1 MRKINERED
10 TVVRGET
17 HSYTVNAPDTLDLAE
32 RARVAVNGLTGALDP
47 ELDFMPFHGANFY
60 ANPAY
65 MNHEGG
71 HKISWTGDE
80 LWGKQVE
87 ALIKMRIM
95 SGSEQNIEMDAKTL
109 AGMASC
115 LEDDGIWYA
124 KVADVDGDKTVDAP
138 DHAPLLAQARVMR
151 ALMIQHEVD
160 GEAKWLDMVRSMVGG
175 LQRVACY
182 REDYAYYPV
191 HGLGGT
197 LCMPRSG
204 WPNSDEP
211 QGVSLHATFIE
222 GQKNASPGYWHASA
236 SHTVFSYGTIVRM
249 LCQWYRMTGD
259 EKAFEFAGKLVR
271 FILKERTWKPEA
283 KPKAVVAADHAQ
295 FEGHVH
301 ANCWGFLGLL
311 DYAAI
316 TNNDR
321 IKAFVRD
328 GYEYIRTFGI
338 ARIGLLG
345 EGCTVGDMT
354 HLAIR
359 LSDLG
364 VGDYWED
371 VDQYVRNHLVEIQQ
385 LRADLIEPVP
395 LGSPE
400 RAVRS
405 WETTERIIERNIGSL
420 SDDATHVN
428 MLASGGIFCCT
439 ENGLLGYYHA
449 WEAIVRCADGAAQVN
464 LLLNRAS
471 PWLDVDSYLP
481 YQGKVV
487 IKNKTAR
494 RLSVRLPRW
503 VDQGAVQASVDG
515 GPAGG
520 FWVGRYLVLEDI
532 GGKKEVSIEFPMAES
547 TETYCNGWEGVTLS
561 DHHTERTLSF
571 LWEPPEE
578 LTRYTFRFK
587 GNTVVDVS
595 PREEGL
601 GYPIYLRDHYKS
613 NTAPMKE
620 VKRYISRTV

>member
-1 MRKINERED
+1 MEA
-10 TVVRGET
+10 ET
-17 HSYTVNAPDTLDLAE
+17 CSYTVSAPDTLDLAE
-32 RARVAVNGLTGALDP
+32 RARVAVNALTGGLDP
-47 ELDFMPFHGANFY
+47 EHDFMPFHEARFCT
-60 ANPAY
+60 NPAH
-65 MNHEGG
+65 MAGFAVLPG
-71 HKISWTGDE
+71 SE
-80 LWGKQVE
+80 LWGKQIE

-95 SGSEQNIEMDAKTL
+95 SGSEQNIEMDAKSL

-124 KVADVDGDKTVDAP
+124 KVAREDGGKAVDAP
-138 DHAPLLAQARVMR
+138 DHAPLMAQARVMR
-151 ALMIQHEVD
+151 TLMIQHELD
-160 GEAKWLDMVRSMVGG
+160 GEGRWLEMVRSMVEG

-191 HGLGGT
+191 TVLGGT

-204 WPNSDEP
+204 WPDTDEP
-211 QGVSLHATFIE
+211 QGLSLNELYTGPGATRR
-222 GQKNASPGYWHASA
+222 WHRSA
-236 SHTVFSYGTIVRM
+236 THTLFAFGAIVRT
-249 LCQWYRMTGD
+249 LCQWHKMTGD
-259 EKAFEFAGKLVR
+259 GKALEFAGKLVR
-271 FILKERTWKPEA
+271 FMLKERNWKPEA

-295 FEGHVH
+295 FEGHMH
-301 ANCWGFLGLL
+301 ACCWGFLGLL
-311 DYAAI
+311 DYAEL
-316 TNNDR
+316 TRNER

-328 GYEYIRTFGI
+328 GYEYMRTFGI
-338 ARIGLLG
+338 ARIGLFG

-405 WETTERIIERNIGSL
+405 WETTERVIERNIGSL

-428 MLASGGIFCCT
+428 MLDPGGIFCCT

-471 PWLDVDSYLP
+471 PWLDIDSYLP

-515 GPAGG
+515 GPASG

-532 GGKKEVSIEFPMAES
+532 GGKKDVSIEFPMAES
-547 TETYCNGWEGVTLS
+547 TETYSNGWEGVGMPG
-561 DHHTERTLSF
+561 HTECTLHPGSPGK

-613 NTAPMKE
+613 NTAPTRE
-620 VKRYISRTV
+620 VKRHISRTI